1 MASPSCLKR
10 IFRPYGKAGGSRCQG
25 CHAGGFIALV
35 YPLVKYGLLPRS
47 ALLTSHSVTGYSG
60 GGKKMIAEY
69 EAENRDP
76 LLDAPRQYGLTQRH
90 KHLKEMQHVTELEH
104 APIFCPVVSDFY
116 SGMVMTVPVFSRQL
130 PEGVTCEAIRS
141 LYRRQYP
148 GPIVSYTDD
157 LTDFGAGGFVSGAG
171 CSGKDSMRIG
181 VCGNEERILL
191 IAQYDN
197 LGKGASGAA
206 VECMN
211 LKMGAD
217 PKKGLDL

>member
-1 MASPSCLKR
+1 
-10 IFRPYGKAGGSRCQG
+10 
-25 CHAGGFIALV
+25 
-35 YPLVKYGLLPRS
+35 
-47 ALLTSHSVTGYSG
+47 
-60 GGKKMIAEY
+60 MIAEY
-69 EAENRDP
+69 EAGDRDP

-157 LTDFGAGGFVSGAG
+157 LTDFGAGGFISGAG
-171 CSGKDSMRIG
+171 CAGKDSMRIG